1 MIFTQKVKTG
11 IKDIGKNNTIKNKS
25 ILEML
30 ENIGSYHSDEV
41 GFGALDIENT
51 KLTWIILDWKLKVLK
66 RPMYGQTLTVNTWG
80 RNMEKFF
87 TYRDYEIF
95 DDNNNLCVIATSK
108 WALINVE
115 NGNLYRM
122 TDNIINKYRPEE
134 KEVFLNE
141 KLKRINIPDE
151 FDLTMPYTVM
161 RKDIDLN
168 SHMHNL
174 YYLDLAYEVLPE
186 EVYEQRPF
194 NNIRITYKKEIKLG
208 DTINCKYKK
217 QNNKNIITITDEEDK
232 VIHSVI
238 ILEK

>member
-1 MIFTQKVKTG
+1 M
-11 IKDIGKNNTIKNKS
+11 
-25 ILEML
+25 
-30 ENIGSYHSDEV
+30 
-41 GFGALDIENT
+41 GF
-51 KLTWIILDWKLKVLK
+51 
-66 RPMYGQTLTVNTWG
+66 
-80 RNMEKFF
+80 
-87 TYRDYEIF
+87 
-95 DDNNNLCVIATSK
+95 
-108 WALINVE
+108 
-115 NGNLYRM
+115 
-122 TDNIINKYRPEE
+122 NKYRPEE